1 MISSSVGDT
10 LNCQLLPP
18 EEILLMVKS
27 TMVSGCYYPL
37 SKTQLEWQ
45 FSISDTTARAEA
57 QQNELMQARV
67 LTTQKLKAKCFVFL
81 LTFILVVWT
90 ECRFRNPAGV

>member
-1 MISSSVGDT
+1 MTGSSVGDT
-10 LNCQLLPP
+10 LSCQLLPP

-45 FSISDTTARAEA
+45 FNINDIANQAEA
-57 QQNELMQARV
+57 QQRELMQARV
-67 LTTQKLKAKCFVFL
+67 KS
-81 LTFILVVWT
+81 
-90 ECRFRNPAGV
+90 